1 MDNKLALTTVVTLA
15 YRESLLPEEDS
26 VSVELI
32 RELLDL
38 IKVSDVNIGAGTE
51 VDTITGVKNTVLDMC
66 KMDEF
71 TKYEK
76 NDLLVRLRVNT
87 NNDEKWYHALEKSLN
102 ANLEGLALLKS
113 VATLRKKVKKFITQ
127 EKIGRLLRE
136 TSNEWIFK
144 QDKIESQEVF
154 LSSFQ
159 EKLEKLTDTTTEKD
173 SAVMDEIDFRSPETI
188 EAVTTKIHEINTGVR
203 IWKTGHQG
211 LNDMF
216 QGGFREGETVVV
228 GALPHMDKTGTTLS
242 LFKQLAIYN
251 EPRVR
256 KEGKR
261 PTLVR
266 LTFEDP
272 MTSNIQYLYQNI
284 VFNDT
289 GEQVDPKK
297 ADPIEMARIV
307 REKLTSR
314 GFDIRMAYVDPSNW
328 SFRSLFNF
336 ITKMEVEGA
345 DVQVLMVDYLS
356 MIPTTGCRQ
365 GPTGS
370 DLQDLFKRVRN
381 FCRSRGILFITPHQ
395 LSTQARELTKGQVSD
410 ETFLPTISNKGFWQD
425 CKGLDREFDASFLVH
440 IIRKDNDVAYKAYC
454 WDKHRLPTIVESSKK
469 YFFMQFPGAM
479 PIPDDL
485 GQECL
490 AMRKIGRPVSN
501 ASADFFEMN

>member
-38 IKVSDVNIGAGTE
+38 VKVSDVNLGSGS
-51 VDTITGVKNTVLDMC
+51 DTDSISGIKNTAIDMC

-71 TKYEK
+71 TKYDK
-76 NDLLVRLRVNT
+76 NDLLVRLRVNVG
-87 NNDEKWYHALEKSLN
+87 NDDKWYHALEKSIN
-102 ANLEGLALLKS
+102 AQLEGVALLKS
-113 VATLRKKVKKFITQ
+113 IATLRKKVKKFITQ
-127 EKIGRLLRE
+127 EKIGKLLRE

-144 QDKIESQEVF
+144 QDKIENQEVF
-154 LSSFQ
+154 LSTFQ
-159 EKLEKLTDTTTEKD
+159 EKLEKLTDTTSEKD
-173 SAVMDEIDFRSPETI
+173 AAIMDEVDFRSPESL
-188 EAVTTKIHEINTGVR
+188 EAITTKIHEINTGVR

-216 QGGFREGETVVV
+216 QGGFREGETIVV

-242 LFKQLAIYN
+242 IFKQLAIYN

-284 VFNDT
+284 LFNET
-289 GEQVDPKK
+289 GEVVDAKK
-297 ADPIEMARIV
+297 ADPIEMARVV

-314 GFDIRMAYVDPSNW
+314 GFDIRMSYVNPSDW
-328 SFRSLFNF
+328 SFRSLFNY
-336 ITKMEVEGA
+336 IIKLETEGA

-356 MIPTTGCRQ
+356 MIPTTGCKQ
-365 GPTGS
+365 GALGS

-381 FCRSRGILFITPHQ
+381 FCRARGILFITPHQ

-410 ETFLPTISNKGFWQD
+410 ETFLPTISNKGYWQD
-425 CKGLDREFDASFLVH
+425 CKGLDREFDGSFLVH
-440 IIRKDNDVAYKAYC
+440 IIRKDNDVAYKAFC
-454 WDKHRLPTIVESSKK
+454 WDKHRLPTIVEQSKK
-469 YFFMQFPGAM
+469 YFFMQFPGPM
-479 PIPDDL
+479 PIPDDIAT
-485 GQECL
+485 ECL
-490 AMRKIGRPVSN
+490 AMRKIGRPASN
-501 ASADFFEMN
+501 ASAEFFEM

>member
-15 YRESLLPEEDS
+15 YRESTLTEEDS

-32 RELLDL
+32 RELLAL
-38 IKVSDVNIGAGTE
+38 VKVSEVNIGTGS
-51 VDTITGVKNTVLDMC
+51 DTDVVSAVKNTVLDMC
-66 KMDEF
+66 KTDEL
-71 TKYEK
+71 TRYNK
-76 NDLLVRLRVNT
+76 NDLLTRLKVNT
-87 NNDEKWYHALEKSLN
+87 GHDEKWYSALEKGIN
-102 ANLEGLALLKS
+102 AALDGMGLLKS
-113 VATLRKKVKKFITQ
+113 VNTLRKKVKKFITQ

-154 LSSFQ
+154 LASFQ
-159 EKLEKLTDTTTEKD
+159 EKLEKLTDTTSEKD
-173 SAVMDEIDFRSPETI
+173 AAVMDEIDFRSPETV
-188 EAVTTKIHEINTGVR
+188 EAITNKIHEINTGVR
-203 IWKTGHQG
+203 IWKSGHQG

-284 VFNDT
+284 LFNET
-289 GEQVDPKK
+289 GEFVDAKLANPK
-297 ADPIEMARIV
+297 EMARVV
-307 REKLTSR
+307 REKLTSK
-314 GFDIRMAYVDPSNW
+314 GFDVRMAYVNPSDW
-328 SFRSLFNF
+328 SFRSLFNYVL
-336 ITKMEVEGA
+336 KLEAEGA

-365 GPTGS
+365 GPIGA

-381 FCRSRGILFITPHQ
+381 FCRARGILFITPHQ
-395 LSTQARELTKGQVSD
+395 LSTQARELTKGEISD
-410 ETFLPTISNKGFWQD
+410 EGFLPAISNKGYWQD
-425 CKGLDREFDASFLVH
+425 CKGLDREFDVSFLVH
-440 IIRKDNDVAYKAYC
+440 IIRKEGDVAYKAFH
-454 WDKHRLPTIVESSKK
+454 WDKHRLPTIVENSKK
-469 YFFMQFPGAM
+469 YFFMQFPGPM
-479 PIPDDL
+479 PIPDDIYTESRAL
-485 GQECL
+485 
-490 AMRKIGRPVSN
+490 RKIGRPVSN
-501 ASADFFEMN
+501 ASSDMFEMG